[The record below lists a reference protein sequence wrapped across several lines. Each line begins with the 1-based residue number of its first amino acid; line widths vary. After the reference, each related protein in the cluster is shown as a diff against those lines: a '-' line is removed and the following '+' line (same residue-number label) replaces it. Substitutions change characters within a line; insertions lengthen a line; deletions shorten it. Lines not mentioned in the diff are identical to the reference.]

1 MTKKKA
7 INILFELSG
16 EHPELPFAELEAVLN
31 ALYRDFDR
39 GKLKFING
47 FAMVEIRDHS
57 VKLIEKLAS
66 FLPPSVVRSGLM
78 VCIISVRGE
87 TANKKNIVQRS
98 AYSVQKPGTATH

>member
-57 VKLIEKLAS
+57 VKLIEKLAVRLAMCRTIYEVIVNWS
-66 FLPPSVVRSGLM
+66 DLP
-78 VCIISVRGE
+78 
-87 TANKKNIVQRS
+87 KK
-98 AYSVQKPGTATH
+98 